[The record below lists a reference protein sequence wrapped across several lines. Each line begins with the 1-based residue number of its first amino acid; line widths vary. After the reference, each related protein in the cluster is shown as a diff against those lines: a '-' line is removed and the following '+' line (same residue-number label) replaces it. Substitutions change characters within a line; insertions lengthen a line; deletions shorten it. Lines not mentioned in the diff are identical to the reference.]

1 MARNIQFKVGLFIII
16 TSVMILSFIGYVAY
30 KKGFFAKQQTYTLSS
45 KSGENLTEG
54 MPVVFSG
61 FKIGQVDALELNS
74 DGLVMIKIKVPDQHI
89 KWIRADSI
97 FILEKPLIGSA
108 RIYIATANL
117 NSPPLPETVIPQIVE
132 VNDINNAIKNIK
144 PILEK
149 IGSIADNIE
158 TLIAN
163 LADPDGDLT
172 KILSNTRNVTLQADG
187 ILKKVDAMAEKT
199 DEQLYGSQGV
209 LTHVQTILKD
219 LIVKLKKM
227 DPVLDNIHKIS
238 ADTADTT
245 RDLKILR
252 QDIDSMVADINNV
265 VNDIDKLIPLKKET
279 QLKLP

>member
-30 KKGFFAKQQTYTLSS
+30 KKGLFAKQHTYTLSS

-61 FKIGQVDALELNS
+61 FKIGQVDSLELNS

>member
-1 MARNIQFKVGLFIII
+1 MSRNIQFKVGLFIII
-16 TSVMILSFIGYVAY
+16 TSVMIFSFVGYVAY
-30 KKGFFAKQQTYTLSS
+30 KKGFFAKQHTYTLSS

-61 FKIGQVDALELNS
+61 FKIGRVDSLELNS
-74 DGLVMIKIKVPDQHI
+74 DGLVMIKIKVPEQHI
-89 KWIRADSI
+89 KWIRAGSI

-117 NSPPLPETVIPQIVE
+117 TSPALPETVIPQIVE
-132 VNDINNAIKNIK
+132 VNDINDAIKNIK

-158 TLIAN
+158 TLISN

-172 KILSNTRNVTLQADG
+172 KILSNTRNVTRQADG

-209 LTHVQTILKD
+209 LAHVQTILKD

-227 DPVLDNIHKIS
+227 DPVLDNIHRIS

-245 RDLKILR
+245 KDLKLLR
-252 QDIDSMVADINNV
+252 QDIDSMVDDINNV

>member
-1 MARNIQFKVGLFIII
+1 MPRNIQFKVGLFIII
-16 TSVMILSFIGYVAY
+16 TSVMIVAFIGYVAY
-30 KKGFFAKQQTYTLSS
+30 KKGVFAKEYTYTLSS

-61 FKIGQVDALELNS
+61 FKIGRVDSLELNAA
-74 DGLVMIKIKVPDQHI
+74 GLVVIKIKVPDQHVR
-89 KWIRADSI
+89 WVRADSV

-108 RIYIATANL
+108 RIYVATANL
-117 NSPPLPETVIPQIVE
+117 NAPALSEGATPQIIE
-132 VNDINNAIKNIK
+132 ANDINDAVKSIK

-149 IGSIADNIE
+149 ISSITHHVE
-158 TLIAN
+158 TLTSN
-163 LADPDGDLT
+163 LADPGGDIA
-172 KILSNTRNVTLQADG
+172 KILSNAKNASQRVDG
-187 ILKKVDAMAEKT
+187 ILKKVDAMAAKT
-199 DEQLYGSQGV
+199 DEQFYGSQGV
-209 LTHVQTILKD
+209 LAHIQTILKD

-245 RDLKILR
+245 GDLKLLR
-252 QDIDSMVADINNV
+252 QDIDRMVHDINGV

>member
-61 FKIGQVDALELNS
+61 FKIGQVDSLELNS

>member
-30 KKGFFAKQQTYTLSS
+30 KKGFFAKQHTYTLSS

-61 FKIGQVDALELNS
+61 FKIGQVDSLELNS

>member
-1 MARNIQFKVGLFIII
+1 MSRNIQFKVGLFIII
-16 TSVMILSFIGYVAY
+16 TSVMILSFVGYVAY
-30 KKGFFAKQQTYTLSS
+30 KKGFFAKQHTYTLSS

-61 FKIGQVDALELNS
+61 FKIGRVDSLELNS
-74 DGLVMIKIKVPDQHI
+74 DGLVMIKIKVTDQHI

-132 VNDINNAIKNIK
+132 VNDINDAIKNIK

-158 TLIAN
+158 TLISN
-163 LADPDGDLT
+163 LADPDGDLS

-209 LTHVQTILKD
+209 LAHVQTILKD

>member
-30 KKGFFAKQQTYTLSS
+30 KKGFFAKQHTYTLSS

-61 FKIGQVDALELNS
+61 FKIGRVDSLELNS

-97 FILEKPLIGSA
+97 FILEKPLIGSP

-132 VNDINNAIKNIK
+132 VNDINDAIKNIK

-187 ILKKVDAMAEKT
+187 ILKKVDAMAAKT
-199 DEQLYGSQGV
+199 DEQFYGSQGV
-209 LTHVQTILKD
+209 LAHVQTILKD
-219 LIVKLKKM
+219 LIVKLKKI
-227 DPVLDNIHKIS
+227 DPVLDNVHKIS

>member
-1 MARNIQFKVGLFIII
+1 MARNIQFKVGMFIII
-16 TSVMILSFIGYVAY
+16 TSVMILSCIGYVAY

-61 FKIGQVDALELNS
+61 FKIGQVDSLELNS

-172 KILSNTRNVTLQADG
+172 KILSNTRNVTVQADG

-209 LTHVQTILKD
+209 LAHVQTILKD
-219 LIVKLKKM
+219 LIVKLKKI
-227 DPVLDNIHKIS
+227 DPVLDNVHKIS

>member
-1 MARNIQFKVGLFIII
+1 MSRNIQFKVGLFIII

-61 FKIGQVDALELNS
+61 FKIGRVDSLELNS

-97 FILEKPLIGSA
+97 FILEKPLIGSP

-132 VNDINNAIKNIK
+132 VNDINDAIKNIK

-158 TLIAN
+158 ALIAN

-187 ILKKVDAMAEKT
+187 ILKKVDAMAAKT

-209 LTHVQTILKD
+209 LAHVQTILKD

-238 ADTADTT
+238 ADTAETT
-245 RDLKILR
+245 RDLKMLR
-252 QDIDSMVADINNV
+252 QDIDGMVADINNV

>member
-61 FKIGQVDALELNS
+61 FKIGQVDSLELNS

-117 NSPPLPETVIPQIVE
+117 NSPPLPEAVIPQIVE
-132 VNDINNAIKNIK
+132 VNDINDAIKNIK

-172 KILSNTRNVTLQADG
+172 KILSNTRNVTVQADG
-187 ILKKVDAMAEKT
+187 ILKKVDAMAAKT

-209 LTHVQTILKD
+209 LAHVQTILKD
-219 LIVKLKKM
+219 LIVKLKKI

-252 QDIDSMVADINNV
+252 QDIDGMVADINNV

>member
-30 KKGFFAKQQTYTLSS
+30 KKGFFAKQHTYTLSS

-61 FKIGQVDALELNS
+61 FKIGRVDSLELNS
-74 DGLVMIKIKVPDQHI
+74 DGFVMIKIKVPDQHI

-97 FILEKPLIGSA
+97 FILEKPLIGSP

-132 VNDINNAIKNIK
+132 VNDINDAIKNIK

-158 TLIAN
+158 ALIAN

-187 ILKKVDAMAEKT
+187 ILKKVDAMAAKT

-209 LTHVQTILKD
+209 LAHVQTILKD

-238 ADTADTT
+238 ADTAETT
-245 RDLKILR
+245 RDLKMLR
-252 QDIDSMVADINNV
+252 QDIDGMVADINNV

>member
-1 MARNIQFKVGLFIII
+1 MSRNIQFKVGLFIII
-16 TSVMILSFIGYVAY
+16 SSVMILSFVGYVAY
-30 KKGFFAKQQTYTLSS
+30 KKGFFAKQHTYTLSS

-61 FKIGQVDALELNS
+61 FKIGRVDSLELNE
-74 DGLVMIKIKVPDQHI
+74 DGLVIIKIKVPDQHI

-97 FILEKPLIGSA
+97 FILEKPLIGSS

-117 NSPPLPETVIPQIVE
+117 NSPQLPETVIPKIVE
-132 VNDINNAIKNIK
+132 VNDINDAVKNIR

-158 TLIAN
+158 TLISN

-172 KILSNTRNVTLQADG
+172 KILSNTRNFTRQADG

-209 LTHVQTILKD
+209 LAHVQTILKD
-219 LIVKLKKM
+219 LIVKLKKI

-252 QDIDSMVADINNV
+252 QDIDSMVDDINKV

>member
-1 MARNIQFKVGLFIII
+1 MPRNIQFKVGLFIII
-16 TSVMILSFIGYVAY
+16 TSVMIVAFIGYVAY
-30 KKGFFAKQQTYTLSS
+30 KKGVFAKEYTYTLSS

-61 FKIGQVDALELNS
+61 FKIGRVDSLELNTA
-74 DGLVMIKIKVPDQHI
+74 GLVVIKIKVPDQHVR
-89 KWIRADSI
+89 WVRADSV

-108 RIYIATANL
+108 RIYVATANL
-117 NSPPLPETVIPQIVE
+117 NAPALSEGATPQIIE
-132 VNDINNAIKNIK
+132 ANDINDTVKSIK

-149 IGSIADNIE
+149 ISSITHHVE
-158 TLIAN
+158 TLTSN
-163 LADPDGDLT
+163 LADPGGDVA
-172 KILSNTRNVTLQADG
+172 KILSNAKNASQRVDG
-187 ILKKVDAMAEKT
+187 ILKKVDAMAAKT
-199 DEQLYGSQGV
+199 DEQFYGSQGV
-209 LTHVQTILKD
+209 LAHIQTILKD

-245 RDLKILR
+245 GDLKLLR
-252 QDIDSMVADINNV
+252 QDIDRMVHDINGV

>member
-1 MARNIQFKVGLFIII
+1 MPRNIQFKVGLFIII
-16 TSVMILSFIGYVAY
+16 TSVMIFSFVGYVAY
-30 KKGFFAKQQTYTLSS
+30 KKGFFAKQHTYTLSS

-61 FKIGQVDALELNS
+61 FKIGRVDSLELNE

-117 NSPPLPETVIPQIVE
+117 TSPALPETVIPQIVE
-132 VNDINNAIKNIK
+132 VNDINDAIKNIK

-158 TLIAN
+158 TLISN

-172 KILSNTRNVTLQADG
+172 KILSNTRNVTRQADG

-209 LTHVQTILKD
+209 LAHVQTILKD

-227 DPVLDNIHKIS
+227 DPVLDNIHRIS

-245 RDLKILR
+245 KDLKLLR
-252 QDIDSMVADINNV
+252 QDIDSMVDDINNV